1 MINWAFQIKKQRE
14 MVWYV
19 IGDLITKLID
29 HFYMAT
35 WRYQILFS
43 GSKVW
48 LQSLVKIFSNTQRQI
63 FYLRVAMSYP
73 LWTDCLTWSIERFR
87 AVLTGKRSLLRVGHN
102 VSPQFTWSRKCLWT
116 VRTLMWLLSSMNVSV
131 SLQRYRGGK
140 TLVTM
145 FTVVWTFTYNEVKK
159 KWH

>member
-1 MINWAFQIKKQRE
+1 MINWAFQSKKQRE

-19 IGDLITKLID
+19 IGDLITKLIE

-35 WRYQILFS
+35 WRCQILFS

-48 LQSLVKIFSNTQRQI
+48 LQSLVKYFSTLKDN
-63 FYLRVAMSYP
+63 FFLSNP
-73 LWTDCLTWSIERFR
+73 PWTECLTWSIERFR

-116 VRTLMWLLSSMNVSV
+116 VRTLMWLFSSMNVSV
-131 SLQRYRGGK
+131 SLQRYCGGK

-145 FTVVWTFTYNEVKK
+145 FTVVRTFTYNEV
-159 KWH
+159 